1 LNPYNAYSVNSITV
15 KGTDG
20 SIASSVPA
28 VARFRIACRPRQS
41 QPFYDLFCA
50 GKNYE
55 REAGRICELVKTHKR
70 ALGKSLLERFALRL
84 GLSILN

>member
-41 QPFYDLFCA
+41 QPFY
-50 GKNYE
+50 
-55 REAGRICELVKTHKR
+55 
-70 ALGKSLLERFALRL
+70 LRWQKL
-84 GLSILN
+84 